1 MHEFQSLSLTDGLKG
16 IPAGIHVV
24 EVAADAVVVP
34 VQGQWLVD
42 AAQVGVLGEEVRR
55 HYAVVPGPQVLALD
69 VGVVG
74 FSVVG
79 VLVLVDGCAVGQ
91 FSGGAVLVGL
101 GQVAFCICQACY
113 AASRVVG

>member
-16 IPAGIHVV
+16 IPAGILIVG
-24 EVAADAVVVP
+24 VAADAVVVA
-34 VQGQWLVD
+34 VQGQGLVY
-42 AAQVGVLGEEVRR
+42 AAQVAVLSEEVCR
-55 HYAVVPGPQVLALD
+55 HYAVVPGTQVLALD

-74 FSVVG
+74 LPVVG
-79 VLVLVDGCAVGQ
+79 VLVLVGGCTVGQ